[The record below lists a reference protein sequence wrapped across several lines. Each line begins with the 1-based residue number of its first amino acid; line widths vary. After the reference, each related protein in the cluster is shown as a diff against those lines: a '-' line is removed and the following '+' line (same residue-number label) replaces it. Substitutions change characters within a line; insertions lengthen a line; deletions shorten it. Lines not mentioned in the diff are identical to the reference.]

1 MKKICGMFAL
11 PPIKTE
17 IYATKVSQA
26 YEKESL
32 RSNHGFVQI
41 VIFFQEFCIF
51 YIVFFI
57 LSSLMLRQKDF

>member
-1 MKKICGMFAL
+1 MKKVCGMFAL

-17 IYATKVSQA
+17 TYATKVSQA

-51 YIVFFI
+51 ISFSFI